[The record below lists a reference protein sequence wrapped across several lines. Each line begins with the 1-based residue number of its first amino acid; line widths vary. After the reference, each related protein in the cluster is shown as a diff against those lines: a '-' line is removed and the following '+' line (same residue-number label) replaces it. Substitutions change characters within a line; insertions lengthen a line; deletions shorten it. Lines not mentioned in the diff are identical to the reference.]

1 MNSSKMMKKI
11 QKKKKKKKKKKK
23 GFTAGKCAKKPCS
36 RLIDQFKCLC
46 ISSQGHG
53 LQGPEP

>member
-1 MNSSKMMKKI
+1 MNSSKMKKKI

-36 RLIDQFKCLC
+36 RLID
-46 ISSQGHG
+46 
-53 LQGPEP
+53 